1 VPRRLF
7 SALAVHKRVEHALV
21 RRRLRREI
29 PQVADQDEV
38 DARLDELFYEL
49 LALTAPGGDLTKADP
64 GVMRACALIEEWT
77 A

>member
-1 VPRRLF
+1 MPRRLF
-7 SALAVHKRVEHALV
+7 SALAVHKRLEHALV
-21 RRRLRREI
+21 RRRLRRAI
-29 PQVADQDEV
+29 PLVADQDEV